1 MKGEMGVMTRHEVE
15 KLMEKV
21 SRERSRVIREFFT
34 KAYALEVGEEMFQC
48 YIACLSDV
56 PELRSMLND
65 KSSTKK
71 FEVWPTINGTMV
83 KRIA

>member
-15 KLMEKV
+15 KHMEKV
-21 SRERSRVIREFFT
+21 SRERARVIREFCT

-48 YIACLSDV
+48 HIACLPNV

-71 FEVWPTINGTMV
+71 FEVYQTINGTMV
-83 KRIA
+83 KRLV